1 MKLTTWLL
9 AALMACITPL
19 VHAADLLRVEGLQM
33 PAWLERAA
41 KREPLVPGV
50 VLGNGD
56 TVITGEGGRVLL
68 RLADGSSIRLGENGR
83 LAFADLGKQ
92 RGTTAK
98 ELVTASLDVLSGAF
112 RFTTSALYKFRGERD
127 VRVRIATITAGIR
140 GTDVWGK
147 AAADR
152 DIVCLIEG
160 QIAVTRG
167 ADSFT
172 MDQPLSFFIA
182 PRNAPPLP
190 VAPVPKQQLEQW
202 AQETNI
208 APGGGARKGGAW
220 SVVAVTHTE
229 QNLAVDA
236 NAMLRTNGYA
246 SAIRTV
252 KTETGAI
259 YTVRIGQLASQKEA
273 QDLAAKL
280 KASLGFIEA
289 KATR

>member
-9 AALMACITPL
+9 AALVACMAPL
-19 VHAADLLRVEGLQM
+19 AHAADLLRVEGVQM

-50 VLGNGD
+50 ALGNGD
-56 TVITGEGGRVLL
+56 TVITGEGARVLL
-68 RLADGSSIRLGENGR
+68 RLADGSTIKLGENGR
-83 LAFADLGKQ
+83 LSLADLGKQ

-98 ELVTASLDVLSGAF
+98 ELVTASLDVLAGAF

-127 VRVRIATITAGIR
+127 VKVRIATITAGIR

-160 QIAVTRG
+160 KIAVTRG

-172 MDQPLSFFIA
+172 MDEPLSFFIA

-190 VAPVPKQQLEQW
+190 VAPVPRQQLEQW
-202 AQETNI
+202 SQETDI

-220 SVVAVTHTE
+220 NVVAVTHTE
-229 QNLAVDA
+229 QKLALEADTL
-236 NAMLRTNGYA
+236 LRTNGYA
-246 SAIRTV
+246 SSIRTV
-252 KTETGAI
+252 KTEAGAT

-273 QDLAAKL
+273 QALAARL
-280 KASLGFIEA
+280 KATLGFVEA
-289 KATR
+289 KAAR